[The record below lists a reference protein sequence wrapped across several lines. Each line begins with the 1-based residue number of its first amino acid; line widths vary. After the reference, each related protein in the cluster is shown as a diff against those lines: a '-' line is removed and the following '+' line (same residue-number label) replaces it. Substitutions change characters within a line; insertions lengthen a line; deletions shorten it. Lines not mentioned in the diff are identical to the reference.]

1 MIRSTE
7 GKGVID
13 QGRPAGFM
21 LNHPGMEELL
31 QRLCLLIRSGISGLP
46 FSVNSGELVSP
57 LLTATTPW
65 KVPCRVMLYS

>member
-1 MIRSTE
+1 MIRSTG

-13 QGRPAGFM
+13 QGRPTGFT
-21 LNHPGMEELL
+21 LNHPETEELL
-31 QRLCLLIRSGISGLP
+31 QWLRLLIRSGISGLP
-46 FSVNSGELVSP
+46 FSVNSGERVGL